1 MEPAAVSASRPTV
14 MVVEDEGLVALTIK
28 NKLQSLGYE
37 VPLVVGS
44 GEEAVQKAGE
54 VSPNL
59 ILMDIRL
66 DGEMDGITAGSI
78 IRSQMCVPIVY
89 LTAYSD
95 DDTLRRARVAEP
107 FGYLI
112 KPFDGV
118 ELKTTIE
125 MALYKHSIELKLRE
139 SERWLATTLRSIG
152 DGVIATDSDGHVKFI
167 NPVAESL
174 TGWEREEAAGLKASA
189 IFRVK
194 SETAPQTAVDY
205 IAKSID
211 KRIAIELPQD
221 SLLTSRDGRD
231 IDISDSISPIVDDD
245 GRVLGAVVVF
255 RDVSERRRILKELQ
269 HHRDHLQELVNER
282 TQELV
287 DAVHALERANRV
299 KSEFLANI
307 SHEVRTPLNHV
318 LGFTQLVVDQRAGD
332 LNPKQKEYLSFVLES
347 GRHLLELIND
357 ILDLAKVESGKLAL
371 EPAELRLKD
380 LLEGCLQMLGLKAGE
395 KNIRMVSRIENA
407 GRTLKADD
415 LRLRQV
421 LNNLLANAV
430 KFTPRGGTITLASR
444 DLSGKEVNALLTAN
458 PVGAGSAA
466 QPWIVPPQGSF
477 VEISVRDTGI
487 GLLPQDLHRI
497 FERFEQV
504 DSSSARRFQG
514 TGLGLALCR
523 QLIELHGGVIWAES
537 PGPHQGSTFRFIL
550 PAA

>member
-1 MEPAAVSASRPTV
+1 MQPSAVSASRPTV

-174 TGWEREEAAGLKASA
+174 TGWEHEEAAGLKASA

-371 EPAELRLKD
+371 EPAEL
-380 LLEGCLQMLGLKAGE
+380 
-395 KNIRMVSRIENA
+395 
-407 GRTLKADD
+407 
-415 LRLRQV
+415 
-421 LNNLLANAV
+421 
-430 KFTPRGGTITLASR
+430 
-444 DLSGKEVNALLTAN
+444 
-458 PVGAGSAA
+458 
-466 QPWIVPPQGSF
+466 
-477 VEISVRDTGI
+477 
-487 GLLPQDLHRI
+487 
-497 FERFEQV
+497 
-504 DSSSARRFQG
+504 
-514 TGLGLALCR
+514 
-523 QLIELHGGVIWAES
+523 
-537 PGPHQGSTFRFIL
+537 
-550 PAA
+550 

>member
-1 MEPAAVSASRPTV
+1 
-14 MVVEDEGLVALTIK
+14 
-28 NKLQSLGYE
+28 
-37 VPLVVGS
+37 
-44 GEEAVQKAGE
+44 
-54 VSPNL
+54 
-59 ILMDIRL
+59 
-66 DGEMDGITAGSI
+66 
-78 IRSQMCVPIVY
+78 
-89 LTAYSD
+89 
-95 DDTLRRARVAEP
+95 
-107 FGYLI
+107 
-112 KPFDGV
+112 
-118 ELKTTIE
+118 
-125 MALYKHSIELKLRE
+125 
-139 SERWLATTLRSIG
+139 
-152 DGVIATDSDGHVKFI
+152 
-167 NPVAESL
+167 
-174 TGWEREEAAGLKASA
+174 
-189 IFRVK
+189 
-194 SETAPQTAVDY
+194 VDY

-255 RDVSERRRILKELQ
+255 RDVSERRRLLRELQ

-282 TQELV
+282 TEELV

-332 LNPKQKEYLSFVLES
+332 LNPKQKEYLSFVMES

-380 LLEGCLQMLGLKAGE
+380 LLEGSLQMLGLKAAE
-395 KNIRMVSRIENA
+395 KNIRMVSRVENA

-444 DLSGKEVNALLTAN
+444 DLSGKEVNALLTAS

-497 FERFEQV
+497 FDRFEQV